1 MDRKSSV
8 TIDLLRLG
16 VMDTDAASANHHR
29 IAENIGADPN
39 RLADWEHHLET
50 CCDPD
55 LALNVLAELA
65 QDSAQCLGELLDH
78 DASACRLVRLLG
90 ASSELGR
97 HLIAHPDDL
106 AEVIRDP
113 VRLGHDE
120 ICDDLLEVVGAH
132 KEGEFTVA
140 GTPTGPASDRL
151 RLANRRHIVR
161 IASRDVSA
169 DDPTEIIEDVAA
181 ELADLAD
188 GIVTAAL
195 ALARADC
202 PDHADARLAIIAMG
216 KCGAQELNYISDV
229 DVMYVA
235 EPANDDVSGASA
247 VTIATKLAASVAR
260 MCSAHSGAGSI
271 WQVDAALRPE
281 GNAGPLVRTMDS
293 MRTYYEKWAKN
304 WEFQALLKARP
315 MAGDLDLGQRFVEM
329 VSPMVWQVGE
339 AEGFVPETRA
349 MRTRV
354 VSLIAAKDKG
364 REIKLGAG
372 GLRDVEFTAQ
382 LLQLVHGR
390 QDESL
395 RVRATLPALRAL
407 AAGGYI
413 SRGAAERLKEAYR
426 LERVM
431 EHRVQMFRLRRTHL
445 LPDDEDGLRR
455 LARAV
460 GLHTADEVR
469 RVWTATSKAV
479 LRAHGQVFYSPVVE
493 AVARIPTQDL
503 RMSAEAAKVRL
514 SALGFH
520 DEDAGLRHIEA
531 LTSGTSRAVRIQTA
545 LMPAMLAWLADGP
558 SPDHGLLAFRQ
569 VSEALGESPWYLRA
583 LRDEGA
589 MAQRLAVVLST
600 SRYAVDVL
608 TRAPETV
615 QVLVDDDLTP
625 LSREDLARQM
635 NAVARRHHDVEEAV
649 GAIRA
654 VRRRELFRILVADIL
669 NVTGIRRIGQA
680 LTDLTGAT
688 IDAAL
693 TAVSREV
700 EDAPPIGIVAM
711 GRWGGQELSYASDAD
726 CLFVVGDG
734 PGVGEKAL
742 KIVTKLPNLLGKH
755 GADPAV
761 VLDADLR
768 PEGRSGPMVRS
779 LESYRKYYGKWSST
793 WESQALLRASHG
805 AGDRELTNELLEYVD
820 QVRYP
825 ADGLTGSQ
833 LAEIRKLKARMESER
848 IPRGV
853 DPRRHLKLGPGGLSD
868 IEWTAQIIQLQ
879 HAGHDPALR
888 TTSTIDALNAALAAG
903 YIDEGQHAKLCD
915 SWLAASRLRNAIMV
929 VRGRPSDVIPS
940 DSTDLDVIAKASGM
954 GQGASEHLVEDHLR
968 HCRRASRVVDA
979 VFWNQ

>member
-1 MDRKSSV
+1 MDRKPSV
-8 TIDLLRLG
+8 AVDLLRLG
-16 VMDTDAASANHHR
+16 VMDPESALGHHQR
-29 IAENIGADPN
+29 IVERIGADPN
-39 RLADWEHHLET
+39 RLAEWERHLET
-50 CCDPD
+50 SCDPD
-55 LALNVLAELA
+55 LTLDVLADLSQESPLVV
-65 QDSAQCLGELLDH
+65 DLLH
-78 DASACRLVRLLG
+78 DDDVARRLVRLLG

-106 AEVIRDP
+106 AEVARDP
-113 VRLGHDE
+113 VRSSRDE
-120 ICDDLLEVVGAH
+120 IFGDLLAVVGAH
-132 KEGEFTVA
+132 EDGEFLVA
-140 GTPTGPASDRL
+140 DTPTGPAADRL
-151 RLANRRHIVR
+151 RLANRRHLVR
-161 IASRDVSA
+161 IASRDVGA
-169 DDPTEIIEDVAA
+169 DDPTEVVEDIAG
-181 ELADLAD
+181 ELTDLAD
-188 GIVTAAL
+188 AVVTAAL

-202 PDHADARLAIIAMG
+202 PGHADARLAIVAMG
-216 KCGAQELNYISDV
+216 KCGAQELNYLSDV
-229 DVMYVA
+229 DVIHVA
-235 EPANDDVSGASA
+235 EPAREGVSGTRA
-247 VTIATKLAASVAR
+247 VDIATKLAASVAR
-260 MCSAHSGAGSI
+260 ICSAHSAAGSI
-271 WQVDAALRPE
+271 WQLDAALRPE

-315 MAGDLDLGQRFVEM
+315 MAGDLHLGQRFVEM

-354 VSLIAAKDKG
+354 VSLIAAKEKG

-390 QDESL
+390 HDESL
-395 RVRATLPALRAL
+395 RVRDTLPALRAL

-413 SRGAAERLKEAYR
+413 SRGAAERLEDAYR

-445 LPDDEDGLRR
+445 LPDDKPGLRR

-460 GLHTADEVR
+460 GLHTPDEVR
-469 RVWTATSKAV
+469 GVWTATSKSV
-479 LRAHGQVFYSPVVE
+479 LRTHGQVFYSPVVE
-493 AVARIPTQDL
+493 AVARIPTEDL
-503 RMSAEAAKVRL
+503 RMSPEAAKVRL

-531 LTSGTSRAVRIQTA
+531 LTSGTTRAVRIQTA

-558 SPDHGLLAFRQ
+558 SPDNGLLAFRQ

-583 LRDEGA
+583 MRDEGA
-589 MAQRLAVVLST
+589 MAQRLATVLST

-625 LSREDLARQM
+625 VGRDDLIRQM

-649 GAIRA
+649 AAIRA

-669 NVTGIRRIGQA
+669 SVTDTVRIGQA

-693 TAVSREV
+693 GAVSRGV

-711 GRWGGQELSYASDAD
+711 GRWGGQELSYGSDAD

-734 PGVGEKAL
+734 PGAGEKAL
-742 KIVTKLPNLLGKH
+742 RIVTTLRNLLGKN
-755 GADPAV
+755 GADPAL

-779 LESYRKYYGKWSST
+779 LESYRKYYEKWSNT
-793 WESQALLRASHG
+793 WESQALLRANHG
-805 AGDRELTNELLEYVD
+805 AGDRDLTAALLKCVD
-820 QVRYP
+820 HLRYP
-825 ADGLTGSQ
+825 ADGLTASQ

-848 IPRGV
+848 IPHGV

-868 IEWTAQIIQLQ
+868 IEWTAQVLQLQ
-879 HAGHDPALR
+879 YAGKEPALR
-888 TTSTIDALNAALAAG
+888 TTSTIEALNAAVTAG
-903 YIDEGQHAKLCD
+903 YIDQEQHAELCD

-940 DSTDLDVIAKASGM
+940 DSIDLDVIARALGM
-954 GQGASEHLVEDHLR
+954 GRGASEQLIEDHFR
-968 HCRRASRVVDA
+968 HCRRASKVVDA
-979 VFWNQ
+979 VFWGQ